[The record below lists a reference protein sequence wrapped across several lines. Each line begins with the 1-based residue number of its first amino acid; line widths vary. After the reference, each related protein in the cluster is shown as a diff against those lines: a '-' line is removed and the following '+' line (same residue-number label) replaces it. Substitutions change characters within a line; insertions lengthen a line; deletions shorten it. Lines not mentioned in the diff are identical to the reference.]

1 VVIYAMLDYQL
12 VQAFAAVLDE
22 GGFARAADRL
32 CITQSAVS
40 QRVKQLEDQ
49 IGRALV
55 IRDTPPRPTEA
66 GARLLRH
73 YRQVLALEGETVD
86 AVSAKSPACRPHVP
100 VAVNADSLFVWFL
113 EAAAAFARSS
123 GTTLELFVD
132 GHEQTLRYLRSGA
145 VAGCVTS
152 ERDAVEGC
160 TATRIGSLRYVLV
173 ASGEFSRRWFPEGF
187 SREAA
192 TRAPLVNLDRNDRF
206 QLRVLY
212 KAFGDPQVTPPAH
225 YVPVAD
231 AYFEA
236 IRAGLGYGLVAKS
249 KVLPGLADGTLVD
262 LDPGLRTEIP
272 LYWHV
277 WKYQSDTLRD
287 LSEVVVREGGRLLA

>member
-1 VVIYAMLDYQL
+1 MLDYQL

-86 AVSAKSPACRPHVP
+86 AVSTKSSVYRPHVP
-100 VAVNADSLFVWFL
+100 VAVNTDSLFVWFL
-113 EAAAAFARSS
+113 EAAAPFAKSS

-132 GHEQTLRYLRSGA
+132 GHEHTIKFLRSGA

-173 ASGEFSRRWFPEGF
+173 ASAEFKRLWFPGGF
-187 SREAA
+187 TRDAA
-192 TRAPLVNLDRNDRF
+192 LQAPLVNLDRNDRF
-206 QLRVLY
+206 QLQILY
-212 KAFGDPQVTPPAH
+212 RAFGDPQITPPAH
-225 YVPVAD
+225 YIPAAD
-231 AYFEA
+231 KYFEA
-236 IRAGLGYGLVAKS
+236 IRAGLGYGLVAES
-249 KVLPGLADGTLVD
+249 MVRSGLAEGTLVD
-262 LDPGLRTEIP
+262 LDPALRTEIP

-277 WKYQSDTLRD
+277 WKYQSDTLRE
-287 LSEVVVREGGRLLA
+287 LSEVILREGGRLLD